1 MGKMTRPARN
11 DLNQIPYEYA
21 VEVMNRF
28 RELDLVNSVHEDIRA
43 EVLNIVQEAVNKT
56 IPEKRKCKKAK
67 QSSAEALQ
75 RAEERREV
83 KAREKGKGTA
93 S

>member
-1 MGKMTRPARN
+1 MPARYN
-11 DLNQIPYEYA
+11 LNQTPYEYA
-21 VEVMNRF
+21 VKVTNRF
-28 RELDLVNSVHEDIRA
+28 TGLDLVSSVPEEPWM
-43 EVLNIVQEAVNKT
+43 EVRHIVQESVNKT

-67 QSSAEALQ
+67 RSSAEALQ

-93 S
+93 N